1 MKTLLALFVLFPTM
15 LFADISP
22 PLINEAKSRGTTV
35 TVRVQVT
42 FVNVAEQV
50 EMSEG
55 QVVIEESLFC
65 EEDDEG
71 EIICQ

>member
-1 MKTLLALFVLFPTM
+1 MKTLLILSLLLPTI

-22 PLINEAKSRGTTV
+22 PRINESKTRGTTV

-42 FVNVAEQV
+42 FVDVAEYV

-65 EEDDEG
+65 EDDDEG

>member
-1 MKTLLALFVLFPTM
+1 MKKLLILALLLPTM
-15 LFADISP
+15 LLADINP
-22 PLINEAKSRGTTV
+22 PRINEANSRGATV

-42 FVNVAEQV
+42 FVDVAEHV

-55 QVVIEESLFC
+55 QVIIEESLFC
-65 EEDDEG
+65 EDDDEG

>member
-1 MKTLLALFVLFPTM
+1 M

-22 PLINEAKSRGTTV
+22 PRINESKTNGATV

-42 FVNVAEQV
+42 FVDVAEHV

-65 EEDDEG
+65 EEDEEG